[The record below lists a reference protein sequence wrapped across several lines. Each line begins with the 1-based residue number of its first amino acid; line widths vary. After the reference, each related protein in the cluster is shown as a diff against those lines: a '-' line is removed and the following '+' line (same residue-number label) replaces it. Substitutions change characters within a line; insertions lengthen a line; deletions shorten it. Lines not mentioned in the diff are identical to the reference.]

1 MLKQQR
7 WFWALALATLGIY
20 FWGLGSIPLLS
31 FNEARRGVPVQE
43 MLTSGDWLIPTLN
56 HHLYISK
63 PPLLYWLAAIPALL
77 MGSASEWAI
86 RLPSALAALGVT
98 WFSFFIVRRH
108 FGLVAAVT
116 TVIVLITSAG
126 FTTFAR
132 RAEIEMLLAAC
143 CSASVLS
150 AFEYIFGAHDRKW
163 LNLVFVFIGLALLA
177 KGPVALLF
185 YIPLLLVFW
194 WRYRVPQAM
203 ECLTHWRGWLIA
215 LLIALPWYLAVSLKL
230 GWDIWSHVVETDM
243 AGKIER
249 AQADPLYQYPL
260 WLIAD
265 FLPWCL
271 LALLSPV
278 KHSKRWVASPKSGF
292 MLIAAVVPLVL
303 FSLMANKH
311 AKYLLP
317 SYPAWAILFALVASE
332 LYQKLSA
339 QKQRWVVGA
348 SAGLVM
354 AFFVFYAVGE
364 AKVFKHRYQALPQ
377 MAKTFAQYS
386 QIPVYALHEVDPR
399 AVFYRGQPMP
409 VLEGADILRKASAG
423 ERFLLFVEDKSPD
436 TSWPLCKLAEFSP
449 YLKQG
454 HRAAIYGSGD
464 VCK

>member
-7 WFWALALATLGIY
+7 WLWALAIATLGIY

-43 MLTSGDWLIPTLN
+43 MLASGDWLIPTLN

-63 PPLLYWLAAIPALL
+63 PPLLYWLAAIPAVVI
-77 MGSASEWAI
+77 GNASEWAV

-98 WFSFFIVRRH
+98 WFSFFVVRRH
-108 FGLVAAVT
+108 FGLAAAVT
-116 TVIVLITSAG
+116 TVVVLITSAG

-132 RAEIEMLLAAC
+132 RAEIEMLLASC
-143 CSASVLS
+143 CFASILS
-150 AFEYIFGAHDRKW
+150 AFEYIFGSHDRKW
-163 LNLVFVFIGLALLA
+163 LNLAFIFIGLALLT

-185 YIPLLLVFW
+185 YVPLMLVFW

-230 GWDIWSHVVETDM
+230 GWDIWGHIVETDM

-271 LALLSPV
+271 LVLLNPA
-278 KHSKRWVASPKSGF
+278 KNTRRWLDSPKSGF
-292 MLIAAVVPLVL
+292 MLIAAVIPLVL

-317 SYPAWAILFALVASE
+317 SYPAWAILFALLASE
-332 LYQKLSA
+332 VYLKLSS
-339 QKQRWVVGA
+339 QKQRWAVGGCA
-348 SAGLVM
+348 VLVA

-377 MAKTFAQYS
+377 IAKTFVQYP
-386 QIPVYALHEVDPR
+386 QVPVYALHEVDPR
-399 AVFYRGQPMP
+399 AVYYRGQPMP
-409 VLEGADILRKASAG
+409 VLEAVDIAQKASAG
-423 ERFLLFVEDKSPD
+423 ERFLLFVEEKSLVP
-436 TSWPLCKLAEFSP
+436 SLNLCKLAEFSP

-454 HRAAIYGSGD
+454 HSAAIYGSGAL
-464 VCK
+464 CK